1 MQVAANKQGGG
12 KAMKKIVVVLIS
24 IALIAGGCSTIKEH
38 KKTAIGTVAGA
49 AVGAGVGA
57 AIGGGK
63 GAGIGAAVGALAG
76 GAIGYMFEKQE
87 REFKQALA
95 DSEDASIKREQ
106 RVLEDATNEAAR
118 RDVEVLVLTF
128 QGDVWFDT
136 GSAALKP
143 GAYTEI
149 DRVAAILNRYPE
161 TSIRIEGHTDSTG
174 SESFNQDLS
183 EKRAMAVKN
192 ALLSKNVSE
201 TRLQT
206 IGYGESKPVAGNDT
220 EGGRQLNRR
229 VEIVIVPPA
238 QQTQPPA

>member
-1 MQVAANKQGGG
+1 
-12 KAMKKIVVVLIS
+12 MKKFVVLFVS
-24 IALIAGGCSTIKEH
+24 IALIAGGCATIKEH
-38 KKTAIGTVAGA
+38 KKTAIGTAAGA

-63 GAGIGAAVGALAG
+63 GAGIGAVVGALAG
-76 GAIGYMFEKQE
+76 GVIGYMFEKQE
-87 REFKQALA
+87 KEFKQALA
-95 DSEDASIKREQ
+95 DEQGASIKREQ

-128 QGDVWFDT
+128 QGDVWFDV
-136 GSAALKP
+136 GSAALKA
-143 GAYTEI
+143 GAYDEI

-174 SESFNQDLS
+174 SESSNQELS
-183 EKRAMAVKN
+183 EKRAMSVKN

-206 IGYGESKPVAGNDT
+206 IGYGESKPVADNSN

-229 VEIVIVPPA
+229 VEIVIVPPP
-238 QQTQPPA
+238 QQAQPPA

>member
-1 MQVAANKQGGG
+1 MNK
-12 KAMKKIVVVLIS
+12 VVVLCLS
-24 IALIAGGCSTIKEH
+24 MALIAGGCSTIKEH

-76 GAIGYMFEKQE
+76 GAIGYMFERQE

-95 DSEDASIKREQ
+95 DAEGASIKREQ
-106 RVLEDATNEAAR
+106 RVLEDATSEAAR

-128 QGDVWFDT
+128 QGDVWFDVD
-136 GSAALKP
+136 SAALKA
-143 GAYTEI
+143 GAYDEI

-174 SESFNQDLS
+174 SESYNQALS
-183 EKRAMAVKN
+183 ERRAASVQN
-192 ALLSKNVSE
+192 ALLSKNVTA

-238 QQTQPPA
+238 QQQAPSAS

>member
-1 MQVAANKQGGG
+1 
-12 KAMKKIVVVLIS
+12 MKKIIVLCIS
-24 IALIAGGCSTIKEH
+24 IALITGGCATIKEH
-38 KKTAIGTVAGA
+38 KKTAIGTAAGA

-76 GAIGYMFEKQE
+76 GVIGYMFEKQE
-87 REFKQALA
+87 KEFKQALA
-95 DSEDASIKREQ
+95 DAEGASIKREQ

-136 GSAALKP
+136 GSAALKA
-143 GAYTEI
+143 GSYDEL

-174 SESFNQDLS
+174 SESFNQELS
-183 EKRAMAVKN
+183 EKRAMSVKN
-192 ALLSKNVSE
+192 ALLGKNVSE

-206 IGYGESKPVAGNDT
+206 IGYGESKPVAGNDS

-238 QQTQPPA
+238 QQQAPSAS

>member
-1 MQVAANKQGGG
+1 MVAECRY
-12 KAMKKIVVVLIS
+12 
-24 IALIAGGCSTIKEH
+24 ALT
-38 KKTAIGTVAGA
+38 
-49 AVGAGVGA
+49 GVGA
-57 AIGGGK
+57 AIDGGK
-63 GAGIGAAVGALAG
+63 GAAIGAVVGALAG

-95 DSEDASIKREQ
+95 DSEAASIKREQ
-106 RVLEDATNEAAR
+106 RVLEDATSEAAR
-118 RDVEVLVLTF
+118 RDIEVLVLTF
-128 QGDVWFDT
+128 QGDFWFDT
-136 GSAALKP
+136 GSAVLKA
-143 GAYTEI
+143 GAYDEI

-174 SESFNQDLS
+174 SESFNQELS
-183 EKRAMAVKN
+183 EKRAASVKN
-192 ALLSKNVSE
+192 SLLSKNVSE

-238 QQTQPPA
+238 QQAQQAQQAQPTA

>member
-1 MQVAANKQGGG
+1 
-12 KAMKKIVVVLIS
+12 MKKIVVLCIS
-24 IALIAGGCSTIKEH
+24 IALIAGGCTTLKEH
-38 KKTAIGTVAGA
+38 KKTAIGTAAGA

-57 AIGGGK
+57 AIDGGR
-63 GAGIGAAVGALAG
+63 GAAIGAVVGALAG
-76 GAIGYMFEKQE
+76 GTIGYMFERQE

-95 DSEDASIKREQ
+95 DSEAASIKREQ

-161 TSIRIEGHTDSTG
+161 TSIRIEGHTDSSG
-174 SESFNQDLS
+174 SESFNQELS
-183 EKRAMAVKN
+183 EKRAASVKN

-238 QQTQPPA
+238 QAAQPPA

>member
-1 MQVAANKQGGG
+1 
-12 KAMKKIVVVLIS
+12 MKRVVIVLIS
-24 IALIAGGCSTIKEH
+24 IALIAGGCSTLQEH
-38 KKTAIGTVAGA
+38 KKTAIGTAAGA

-57 AIGGGK
+57 AIDGGK
-63 GAGIGAAVGALAG
+63 GAAIGAAVGALAG
-76 GAIGYMFEKQE
+76 GVIGYMFEKQE

-95 DSEDASIKREQ
+95 DAEGASIRREQ

-118 RDVEVLVLTF
+118 RDIEVLVLTF

-136 GSAALKP
+136 GSSALKA
-143 GAYTEI
+143 GAYDEI

-161 TSIRIEGHTDSTG
+161 TSIRVEGHTDSTG

-183 EKRAMAVKN
+183 EKRAIAVKN
-192 ALLSKNVSE
+192 ALLSKNVAA
-201 TRLQT
+201 TRIQT
-206 IGYGESKPVAGNDT
+206 IGYGESKPVASNDT

-238 QQTQPPA
+238 QQQAPSAS